1 MGKTFL
7 KAAQQ
12 SVKRL
17 KNKQT
22 YNPKIPVVDTDLKG
36 IAVNVTKIYTA
47 ALFIRVKECNKLSVQ
62 Q

>member
-7 KAAQQ
+7 KATQQ

-36 IAVNVTKIYTA
+36 IAVNVTKIYIYNVTHG
-47 ALFIRVKECNKLSVQ
+47 IIYKSKGME
-62 Q
+62 

>member
-7 KAAQQ
+7 KATQQ

-22 YNPKIPVVDTDLKG
+22 YNPKIPVVDADLKG
-36 IAVNVTKIYTA
+36 IAVNVTKIYTQ
-47 ALFIRVKECNKLSVQ
+47 RRSQ
-62 Q
+62 QRYL